1 MEETFV
7 FRSCFGSFVGR
18 KCANELCR
26 HASGVDHLVFRVS
39 GVHTD
44 ACKFKL
50 RSCRVE
56 VLKLNLAELAT
67 VHRVS
72 PFATELLHIKLVR
85 TKSNFFVGVKA
96 YANLAVL
103 DFGVLHEV
111 NHGLNDFSDT
121 GLIVCAKQGVTVGN
135 DDVFSLVLE
144 QFGELLNRR
153 YDASFCVEHNVCAVV
168 ILNDAWL
175 HILARAVGTG
185 VHMRN
190 KPNRRHGFISIGRK
204 GGVKI
209 TEFVEFHVFH
219 ADGNKFFLKIFSK
232 GKLLCCAGSNSRCVV
247 RLCVETYILQK
258 SFYNSH
264 CLFLLCKL
272 NDRRNI
278 GALSSANIQNFQKIS
293 PSVGVISAKKCF
305 R

>member
-7 FRSCFGSFVGR
+7 FRSCFGSFVCW

-26 HASGVDHLVFRVS
+26 HASGIDHLVFRITRVYTYS
-39 GVHTD
+39 
-44 ACKFKL
+44 CKIKFC
-50 RSCRVE
+50 SCRVE
-56 VLKLNLAELAT
+56 VLKLNFAELAT

-72 PFATELLHIKLVR
+72 PFATELLYIKLVR
-85 TKSNFFVGVKA
+85 TKPNFFVGVEA
-96 YANLAVL
+96 HANLAVL

-111 NHGLNDFSDT
+111 NHGLNDFGNT
-121 GLIVCAKQGVTVGN
+121 CFVVGAKQGVTVGN

-185 VHMRN
+185 VHVSN
-190 KPNRRHGFISIGRK
+190 KPNRGNGLVCIGRK

-209 TEFVEFHVFH
+209 TEVVQFYLFHTYR
-219 ADGNKFFLKIFSK
+219 NEFFLKIFSK

-272 NDRRNI
+272 NDRRNM